1 MCMMDKCEGEGFHST
16 SFKEKAD
23 VYVINGCCVTSRAA
37 YETRLFA
44 KKALQNNKQ
53 AKVIVLGCPSYM
65 QREREML
72 KEIGVH
78 FILGHSYKHEIS
90 DFMLRAMNGENGIF
104 ADDYSKSY
112 VDESVLCRFGNRARA
127 FCKIEEGCNFHCTFC
142 ILPMVRGKERS
153 KSIENVLKEIKCLIE
168 SGHKEIV
175 LTGTNIGSYRF
186 GFKKLLQ
193 LIEQMDGE
201 FRIRIS
207 SIEPVY
213 IDDSLINILKESK
226 RIVKHMH
233 IPLQSGSEK
242 ILKLMGRP
250 YKKEDYYN
258 IAWRLN
264 KLGIA
269 LGTDIIVGF
278 PTETDEDFKEEEA
291 FVKSLPLQY
300 AHVFVYSKR
309 EKTPAAS
316 IKGEIN
322 GKIAK
327 NRSKIIR
334 RIIALKNYAFRKSL
348 EGKRVEL
355 ITEPT
360 KVVIDGKA
368 YRKGVSK
375 EYVVVLVPSSVPPH
389 ERLWARIVHV
399 NRNFTFAE
407 YEEKA

>member
-1 MCMMDKCEGEGFHST
+1 MRSRCEERGLHST

-44 KKALQNNKQ
+44 KKAFQNNKQ
-53 AKVIVLGCPSYM
+53 AKVIVCGCPCYM
-65 QREREML
+65 QTEREML
-72 KEIGVH
+72 EKIGVH
-78 FILGHSYKHEIS
+78 FILGHSYKHEMP
-90 DFMLRAMNGENGIF
+90 DFILRALNGESGIF

-127 FCKIEEGCNFHCTFC
+127 FCKVEEGCNFHCTFC
-142 ILPMVRGKERS
+142 ILPTVRGKERS
-153 KSIENVLKEIKCLIE
+153 KSIENVLKEINCLIK

-213 IDDSLINILKESK
+213 MNDSLIDVLKQSK
-226 RIVKHMH
+226 KVVKHLH
-233 IPLQSGSEK
+233 IPLQSGSNK
-242 ILKLMGRP
+242 ILKFMNRP
-250 YKKEDYYN
+250 YEKEDYCN
-258 IAWRLN
+258 IVWKLS
-264 KLGIA
+264 KLGFV

-278 PTETDEDFKEEEA
+278 PTETDEDFEETRA
-291 FVKSLPLQY
+291 FIKSLPLQY

-348 EGKRVEL
+348 EGKKVEI

-360 KVVIDGKA
+360 EVVIDGKA

-375 EYVVVLVPSSVPPH
+375 EYVVVLIPSSVPPH

-407 YEEKA
+407 L